1 VAIDVSGTLS
11 IPDELVEFRAVR
23 ASGPGG
29 QNVNKVSNAVELRFD
44 AARWDALPPA
54 ARPRLR
60 RIAGRRMT
68 NEGLIVIDAQ
78 RFRSLEQNRADAI
91 ERLVAMIR
99 QSLVEPKPRR
109 PTRPTRASKERR
121 LAGKSRAAKT
131 KKLRSRVRS
140 DE

>member
-1 VAIDVSGTLS
+1 MPVAVSRSLE
-11 IPDELVEFRAVR
+11 IPDELLVLRMVR

-44 AARWDALPPA
+44 AAGWDALPA
-54 ARPRLR
+54 ATRPRLR

-68 NEGLIVIDAQ
+68 DDGIIVIDAQ

-99 QSLVEPKPRR
+99 ESLVEPKPRR
-109 PTRPTRASKERR
+109 PTKPTRASKERR
-121 LAGKSRAAKT
+121 LAGKSRDSRT
-131 KKLRSRVRS
+131 KQLRTRVHGE
-140 DE
+140 D

>member
-1 VAIDVSGTLS
+1 MHQVPGSHLAIDG
-11 IPDELVEFRAVR
+11 DQRA
-23 ASGPGG
+23 
-29 QNVNKVSNAVELRFD
+29 
-44 AARWDALPPA
+44 
-54 ARPRLR
+54 
-60 RIAGRRMT
+60 AGRDVFERVLPDM
-68 NEGLIVIDAQ
+68 IA
-78 RFRSLEQNRADAI
+78 SLEQNRADAI

>member
-1 VAIDVSGTLS
+1 MPIDVDTHRA

-44 AARWDALPPA
+44 SAAWDALWPT
-54 ARPRLR
+54 ARTRLR

-68 NEGLIVIDAQ
+68 DEGLIVIDAQ
-78 RFRSLEQNRADAI
+78 RLRSQEQNRADAVD
-91 ERLVAMIR
+91 RLVAMIR
-99 QSLVEPKPRR
+99 EALIEPKPRR

-121 LAGKSRAAKT
+121 LEHKARASKV
-131 KKLRSRVRS
+131 KQLRKVRS
-140 DE
+140 FD

>member
-1 VAIDVSGTLS
+1 MPVEISGALS

>member
-1 VAIDVSGTLS
+1 VAVDVSGALS

-91 ERLVAMIR
+91 ERLTAMIR

>member
-1 VAIDVSGTLS
+1 MAIEIDAGRS

-44 AARWDALPPA
+44 SAAWTALPA
-54 ARPRLR
+54 TARARLR

-68 NEGLIVIDAQ
+68 AEGLIVIDAQ
-78 RFRSLEQNRADAI
+78 RLRSQEQNRADAVQ
-91 ERLVAMIR
+91 RLVAMIR
-99 QSLVEPKPRR
+99 EALVEPKVRR

-121 LAGKSRAAKT
+121 LEHKSRASKV
-131 KKLRSRVRS
+131 KQLRKVRS
-140 DE
+140 FD